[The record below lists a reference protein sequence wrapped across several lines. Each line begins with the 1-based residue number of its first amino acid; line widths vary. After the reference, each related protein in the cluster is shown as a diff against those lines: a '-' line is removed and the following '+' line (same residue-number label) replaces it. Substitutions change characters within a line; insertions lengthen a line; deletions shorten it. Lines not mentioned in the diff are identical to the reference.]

1 MHKKIIVGNW
11 KMNPSSEKE
20 AKVLFRLFSK
30 MFPNKNKNTDVVVCP
45 PFVYIPLAKK
55 ELKKSLILGSQTI
68 GPEEKGAYTGE
79 VSSSMLVDLGVRY
92 VIIGHSERRMLGET
106 DSILNKKIKLSLS
119 KGVTPILCVGE
130 RDRDATHSYFAF
142 IKEQLEQG
150 LLGINKKSLKDII
163 IAYEP
168 VWAIG
173 KDALRQATPEECQ
186 EIVIYIKKVISE
198 FFNIKNITDIRV
210 LYGGSVD
217 EKNAEIFLKNGG
229 VDGLLVGRA
238 SLEPSAFK
246 KIIGK

>member
-11 KMNPSSEKE
+11 KMNPTSEKE

-30 MFPNKNKNTDVVVCP
+30 MFPTRNKNIEVVICP
-45 PFVYIPLAKK
+45 PFVYMPLAKK
-55 ELKKSLILGSQTI
+55 ELKKSLVLGSQSI

-79 VSSSMLVDLGVRY
+79 VSSSMLIDLGVQY
-92 VIIGHSERRMLGET
+92 VLVGHSERRMLGET

-119 KGVTPILCVGE
+119 KDITPILCVGE
-130 RDRDATHSYFAF
+130 RDRDATHQYFSF
-142 IKEQLEQG
+142 IKEQLEKG
-150 LLGINKKSLKDII
+150 LVGVNKKSLKDII

-173 KDALRQATPEECQ
+173 KDAVRQATPEECQ
-186 EIVIYIKKVISE
+186 EIVIFIKKVISE
-198 FFNIKNITDIRV
+198 FFNTKNIAEIRV

-217 EKNAEIFLKNGG
+217 EKNAEIFLKDGG
-229 VDGLLVGRA
+229 IDGLLVGRA
-238 SLEPSAFK
+238 SLEPSTFK